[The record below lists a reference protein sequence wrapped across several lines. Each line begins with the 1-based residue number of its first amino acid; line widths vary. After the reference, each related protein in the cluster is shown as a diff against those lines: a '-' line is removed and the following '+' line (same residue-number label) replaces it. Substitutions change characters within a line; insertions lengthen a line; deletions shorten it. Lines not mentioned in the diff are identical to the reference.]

1 MKPSSMQLHVS
12 PPQNALSCTAYS
24 LHFSRLSHSAASS
37 SFCWMYRVAVLVLGE
52 GAKQG
57 MHLWPVLYDCPCTYS
72 FLHDF
77 ASICRN
83 APFYQIAISSRFSPS
98 EQSPGSYQHPL
109 PWQILQPG
117 SPGQCKLHDF
127 TANEPGKMPTISK
140 QCSFCDHL
148 ESPCLG
154 AWSTSSSGTSL
165 ICLRTCRDEVR
176 GAIRNLWKPLGFWNQ
191 FRSLFCPFW
200 ENTVAPGWAVH
211 SRCHRLQ
218 ELQLVPPV
226 WTEGWQVVAGPAGSP
241 WQMIAGVPD
250 RTRQS
255 RAFTDFH
262 FLDWLNLV
270 YPVFHF

>member
-37 SFCWMYRVAVLVLGE
+37 SFCWMYRVPYWSLEKGKAGHASVASCLWLS
-52 GAKQG
+52 
-57 MHLWPVLYDCPCTYS
+57 MYLFFSSWFRLHLSERTLLSNSYQ
-72 FLHDF
+72 L
-77 ASICRN
+77 SIQPFRAESRIIP
-83 APFYQIAISSRFSPS
+83 APLALANSPTRFSWPMQVAWLHC
-98 EQSPGSYQHPL
+98 EQTRQN
-109 PWQILQPG
+109 
-117 SPGQCKLHDF
+117 
-127 TANEPGKMPTISK
+127 ANDIQTM
-140 QCSFCDHL
+140 QFCDHL

-200 ENTVAPGWAVH
+200 EKTVAPGWAVH